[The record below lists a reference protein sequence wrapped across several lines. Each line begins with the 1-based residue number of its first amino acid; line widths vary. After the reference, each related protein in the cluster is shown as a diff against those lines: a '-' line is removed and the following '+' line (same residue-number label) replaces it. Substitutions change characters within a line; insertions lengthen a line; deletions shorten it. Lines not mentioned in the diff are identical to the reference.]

1 MVSRFVTRQLTAA
14 VVGSVL
20 LGGCSYLDLFQ
31 NPEGVIAPKPTT
43 IGEYISEVQVDA
55 TYNSLGRKVTAGEYL
70 VASLSYTNEQCHQ
83 FFDTLERFK
92 DDNSTVGKVLDA
104 AAAAGLPLIG
114 FKEASRVAFRFA
126 SAITLG
132 KQVNTSLGEI
142 YGYVAHRDQLMRHVL
157 EQMADFRRKNGLS
170 ALTRGLVGVNDFT
183 SVASDRKTNPIT
195 YGESYSKYCSRDD
208 SLAIEV
214 GVTSTSPP
222 TKITHQ
228 VNSCKLDSFL
238 SSTEPVNLLVARN
251 IAGEYASLCSLS
263 NLKAIIGG
271 ALGATKSKV
280 TAPDSSASDQ
290 VPKEVPKT
298 VP

>member
-1 MVSRFVTRQLTAA
+1 MRMRFVTRQLAAA
-14 VVGSVL
+14 VMSGIA
-20 LGGCSYLDLFQ
+20 LGGCSYLELFE
-31 NPEGVIAPKPTT
+31 NPQGVSAPKPTT
-43 IGEYISEVQVDA
+43 IGEYISEVQIDA
-55 TYNSLGRKVTAGEYL
+55 VANSLGRRVTAGEYL

-92 DDNSTVGKVLDA
+92 DDNSTFGKVLDA
-104 AAAAGLPLIG
+104 AAAAGVPLIG
-114 FKEASRVAFRFA
+114 FKEASRVAVRFA
-126 SAITLG
+126 SAVALG

-157 EQMADFRRKNGLS
+157 EQMADFRRKNGIS

-183 SVASDRKTNPIT
+183 TVADDKKKMNPIT
-195 YGESYSKYCSRDD
+195 YGESYSTVCSRND
-208 SLAIEV
+208 SLAIAVED
-214 GVTSTSPP
+214 TSKTP
-222 TKITHQ
+222 HQ

-280 TAPDSSASDQ
+280 AAPDSAATDQ
-290 VPKEVPKT
+290 VAKEVPKAGT
-298 VP
+298 Q